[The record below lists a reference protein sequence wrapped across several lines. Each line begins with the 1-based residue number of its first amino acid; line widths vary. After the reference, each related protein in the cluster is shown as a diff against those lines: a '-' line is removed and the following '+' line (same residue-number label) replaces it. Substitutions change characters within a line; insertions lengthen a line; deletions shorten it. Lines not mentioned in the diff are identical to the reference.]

1 MSNYHTTAGI
11 VLDVAE
17 IGEADALLTIFTEAL
32 GLVRAA
38 AKGVRLE
45 KSKLRLHL
53 GRFHIGEFQ
62 FVEGKEYLRVIDA
75 RAVAQCFPNAETF
88 AQWEMLNRFAAFF
101 LRMVRGA
108 APDPP
113 LWDFFSL
120 LFVFF
125 ACRHL
130 VEAQLPAAEN
140 FLKLRLIYHLGYL
153 SAAELQSAPHALLTE
168 PLSAKIFT
176 QAQKHEKIIARLLE
190 KGIYASQL

>member
-1 MSNYHTTAGI
+1 MSNYHTTAGV

-17 IGEADALLTIFTEAL
+17 IGEADALFTIFTEAL

-45 KSKLRLHL
+45 RSKLRPHF

-62 FVEGKEYLRVIDA
+62 FVEGKEYLRLIDA
-75 RAVAQCFPNAETF
+75 RAITQCFPNAGTL
-88 AQWEMLNRFAAFF
+88 AQWEMLGRFAAFF

-113 LWDFFSL
+113 LWNFFSI
-120 LFVFF
+120 LFAFF
-125 ACRHL
+125 ALQRL
-130 VEAQLPAAEN
+130 IEAPLSAAEN

-153 SAAELQSAPHALLTE
+153 STAELRSAPHALLTE

-176 QAQKHEKIIARLLE
+176 QAQKHEKIITRLLE